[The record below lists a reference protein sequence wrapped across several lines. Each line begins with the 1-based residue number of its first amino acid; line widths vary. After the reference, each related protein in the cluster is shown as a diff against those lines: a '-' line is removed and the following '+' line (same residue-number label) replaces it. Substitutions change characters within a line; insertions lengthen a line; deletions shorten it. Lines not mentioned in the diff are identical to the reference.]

1 VDTPVVEAHRH
12 AIVLARPLL
21 RALVLAL
28 TGAACFLAP
37 WAAAAAVGAVL
48 LGLAAVSAV
57 LGVARWERTHLV
69 VGRGALVV
77 EHGFLH
83 RRSASVSLNG
93 TVFEV
98 ERPLLGRILGYGTV
112 VAGELEISGV
122 PRRVAK
128 LLQQPRS
135 PS

>member
-1 VDTPVVEAHRH
+1 MDTPVLETHRH

-21 RALVLAL
+21 RALVLGL
-28 TGAACFLAP
+28 GGAACFLAP
-37 WAAAAAVGAVL
+37 WPAAAAVGAVL
-48 LGLAAVSAV
+48 LGLAAVSFV
-57 LGVARWERTHLV
+57 LAVARWERTHLL

-112 VAGELEISGV
+112 VAGELEIHAV
-122 PRRVAK
+122 PWRLTR
-128 LLQQPRS
+128 LLQQRR
-135 PS
+135 